1 MATKPNSLVAQQFGL
16 TSFAELLF
24 EGSDAIG
31 EAEGSFE
38 TFHEHLLQSLMPMT
52 AHERVLAEN
61 IITVEWE
68 ISQLTRAMRASVRR
82 GVEQDIRHHIIHIHQ
97 AAYNAEMD
105 KLRKEHQPASDQSFD
120 FNQILGDQFKVPYE
134 FDPILAETEAEDLI
148 QRLHSKKPEIKKCAH
163 DDLSVTFK
171 HAEDILAD
179 QYKRGNVFQM
189 HSDRI
194 ATLEERRR
202 DLKKDYDRLQQF
214 RPIEG
219 IAEEA

>member
-1 MATKPNSLVAQQFGL
+1 MATKTKSLVAQQFGL

-24 EGSDAIG
+24 ETSDAIG
-31 EAEGSFE
+31 EIDGSFE
-38 TFHEHLLQSLMPMT
+38 TFHEHLLQSLVPMT

-68 ISQLTRAMRASVRR
+68 ISQLTRTMRASVRR
-82 GVEQDIRHHIIHIHQ
+82 GVERDIQSHIINKHQ
-97 AAYNAEMD
+97 AVYNAEMD
-105 KLRKEHQPASDQSFD
+105 KLRKDRQAARGQSLDFD
-120 FNQILGDQFKVPYE
+120 LSYGTQFEVPYE
-134 FDPILAETEAEDLI
+134 FDPLPAETEADDMI
-148 QRLHSKKPEIKKCAH
+148 QRLYSQELDVKEQAH
-163 DDLSVTFK
+163 DDLALTFK

-179 QYKRGNVFQM
+179 QYKSGETFQT

-214 RPIEG
+214 RPIKG
-219 IAEEA
+219 ISEEA

>member
-1 MATKPNSLVAQQFGL
+1 MVTKPNSLVAQQFGL

-97 AAYNAEMD
+97 AAYNAEIG
-105 KLRKEHQPASDQSFD
+105 KS
-120 FNQILGDQFKVPYE
+120 
-134 FDPILAETEAEDLI
+134 T
-148 QRLHSKKPEIKKCAH
+148 QRTPSSEWSI
-163 DDLSVTFK
+163 
-171 HAEDILAD
+171 I
-179 QYKRGNVFQM
+179 
-189 HSDRI
+189 
-194 ATLEERRR
+194 
-202 DLKKDYDRLQQF
+202 
-214 RPIEG
+214 
-219 IAEEA
+219 

>member
-1 MATKPNSLVAQQFGL
+1 MG
-16 TSFAELLF
+16 
-24 EGSDAIG
+24 
-31 EAEGSFE
+31 
-38 TFHEHLLQSLMPMT
+38 
-52 AHERVLAEN
+52 
-61 IITVEWE
+61 
-68 ISQLTRAMRASVRR
+68 
-82 GVEQDIRHHIIHIHQ
+82 
-97 AAYNAEMD
+97 
-105 KLRKEHQPASDQSFD
+105 KLRKEHQAASGQSFD
-120 FNQILGDQFKVPYE
+120 FNLILGDQFKVPYE
-134 FDPILAETEAEDLI
+134 FDPMPAKTEAEDLI
-148 QRLHSKKPEIKKCAH
+148 QRLYSKKPEIKKCAH

>member
-1 MATKPNSLVAQQFGL
+1 
-16 TSFAELLF
+16 
-24 EGSDAIG
+24 
-31 EAEGSFE
+31 
-38 TFHEHLLQSLMPMT
+38 MT
-52 AHERVLAEN
+52 AHECVLAEN
-61 IITVEWE
+61 IITLEWE

-82 GVEQDIRHHIIHIHQ
+82 GVEQDIQSHIINKHKGI
-97 AAYNAEMD
+97 YNAEMG
-105 KLRKEHQPASDQSFD
+105 KLCKEHQPASGQLFD
-120 FNQILGDQFKVPYE
+120 FNLILGDQFEEPYE
-134 FDPILAETEAEDLI
+134 FDPIPAETEAEDLI
-148 QRLHSKKPEIKKCAH
+148 QRLYSKEPEIKKCAH

-179 QYKRGNVFQM
+179 QYKRGNVFQT

-194 ATLEERRR
+194 GTLEERRR